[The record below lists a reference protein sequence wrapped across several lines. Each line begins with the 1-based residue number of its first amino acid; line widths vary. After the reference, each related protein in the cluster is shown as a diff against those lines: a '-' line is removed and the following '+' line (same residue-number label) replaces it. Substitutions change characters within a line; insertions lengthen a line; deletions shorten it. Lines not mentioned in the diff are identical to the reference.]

1 MSNPA
6 YEVNQVLYLKESAA
20 IGFLEAVVI
29 NSVTSSPNGWV
40 YSWRSMGQPQQIQS
54 YGDRRSF
61 GGAGKVLY
69 LTEGELIS
77 KCDALAL
84 IRSTLQAKIDG
95 VDRMIQNQCE

>member
-6 YEVNQVLYLKESAA
+6 YAVDQVLYLKESAA
-20 IGFLEAVVI
+20 SGFLEAVVI
-29 NSVTSSPNGWV
+29 NSITSGPNGWL
-40 YSWRSMGQPQQIQS
+40 YSWRAMGSPLQIQS

-77 KCDALAL
+77 KCEALAL
-84 IRSTLQAKIDG
+84 VRSSLQTKIDNI
-95 VDRMIQNQCE
+95 DRMIQNQCE